1 MTKQLRA
8 AASTTMTHDG
18 NDLNLKVEQGDA
30 GLDNSQE
37 PMGLIDPASVESG
50 FTHSDEK
57 PTMPGMK
64 TKASTTAGA
73 KPKVE
78 ANGAP
83 AQSLKDEE
91 LPQGGKIAEMDNSED
106 PAAGYL
112 NKEAGMPVID
122 NTTVAGIDDDAPAPG
137 SEVDDDAMPGDDLE
151 ATTDDNGAG
160 EFDDLPGIE
169 ASDDDGDDDAE
180 FEDLE
185 PEAPMPEA
193 SSAMEPSASPVEET
207 AEFEAATPSDEEQ
220 PLVDV
225 DEVPDNEGS
234 DELVFAAMGN
244 AVHVIRSNRII
255 ASMGPASA
263 RKLGIGDVFQSEQY
277 QAVVANAINTKGLRK
292 GLVQQGFVLAKVK
305 MTASKATSKIVSA
318 KVEAGM
324 KAKTEAIAKQNKAM
338 EQSLAIAAV
347 GMNKHY
353 WKDVP
358 NVLKA
363 NMITELEQAGVRGAK
378 RLVAAVFA
386 THGVSYAKQILALAQ
401 RIAAMPEEVRDNH
414 AESLDMTSDGDF
426 DDDDMVESGAECMDG
441 EAPMTNEFEEF
452 DEVPASVT
460 AALANPMHRRTSS
473 TKMIAGVK
481 DMQGVNS
488 FLYGGR
494 SLIG

>member
-30 GLDNSQE
+30 GLENSQE
-37 PMGLIDPASVESG
+37 PMGLIDPASLDSG

-64 TKASTTAGA
+64 AKAPTTAGTKA
-73 KPKVE
+73 DKPKVE
-78 ANGAP
+78 ANGAMSEP
-83 AQSLKDEE
+83 LKDEE
-91 LPQGGKIAEMDNSED
+91 IPPGGKIAEMDNEQD
-106 PAAGYL
+106 PAVGYL
-112 NKEAGMPVID
+112 NKEADMPVINNASVED
-122 NTTVAGIDDDAPAPG
+122 DAPPPGSEMDDDAEPEA
-137 SEVDDDAMPGDDLE
+137 DLE

-169 ASDDDGDDDAE
+169 ASDEGDDDSE

-193 SSAMEPSASPVEET
+193 SSAMEPNASPTEEV
-207 AEFEAATPSDEEQ
+207 AEFEAAPPSDEEQ

-234 DELVFAAMGN
+234 EDLVFAALGN
-244 AVHVIRSNRII
+244 SVHVIRSNRII

-263 RKLGIGDVFQSEQY
+263 RKLGVQDVFQGEQY
-277 QAVVANAINTKGLRK
+277 EAVVAHAIDTKGLRK

-305 MTASKATSKIVSA
+305 MTASKATSKIVKA

-324 KAKTEAIAKQNKAM
+324 KDKLEAIAKQNKAM

-347 GMNKHY
+347 GINKQY

-358 NVLKA
+358 NELKA
-363 NMITELEQAGVRGAK
+363 SLITELEQAGVRGAK
-378 RLVAAVFA
+378 RLVSSVFA
-386 THGVSYAKQILALAQ
+386 SHGVSYARQILALAQ

-441 EAPMTNEFEEF
+441 EPVNEFEEF
-452 DEVPASVT
+452 ETEVPASVT
-460 AALANPMHRRTSS
+460 AALANPMHRRVSQ